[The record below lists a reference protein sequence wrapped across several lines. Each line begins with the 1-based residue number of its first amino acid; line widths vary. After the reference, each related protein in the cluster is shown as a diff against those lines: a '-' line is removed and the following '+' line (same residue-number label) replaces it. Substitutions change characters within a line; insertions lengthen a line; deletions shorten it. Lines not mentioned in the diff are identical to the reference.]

1 MYPVGV
7 LFGLGFDTS
16 SEIALLGLASIRA
29 AQGTSLWLILIFPV
43 LFTAGMCLLD
53 TLDGAL
59 MMALYTS
66 AATGQ
71 DKVAVLYYNIVL
83 TGLTVLV
90 CRTSPL
96 NTTSPARFQLKL
108 CLCRWLSAD
117 GHLKLGR
124 NRYRH
129 HTSPRRR
136 PSNPRQRTT
145 SKRQF
150 LVRRYSITEFMGYC
164 WRRCLRSLCVRGCG
178 ERGIV

>member
-29 AQGTSLWLILIFPV
+29 AQGTSLWLIMIFPL

-83 TGLTVLV
+83 TGLTVV
-90 CRTSPL
+90 V
-96 NTTSPARFQLKL
+96 
-108 CLCRWLSAD
+108 
-117 GHLKLGR
+117 
-124 NRYRH
+124 Y
-129 HTSPRRR
+129 
-136 PSNPRQRTT
+136 PSCKPI
-145 SKRQF
+145 
-150 LVRRYSITEFMGYC
+150 V
-164 WRRCLRSLCVRGCG
+164 LR
-178 ERGIV
+178 